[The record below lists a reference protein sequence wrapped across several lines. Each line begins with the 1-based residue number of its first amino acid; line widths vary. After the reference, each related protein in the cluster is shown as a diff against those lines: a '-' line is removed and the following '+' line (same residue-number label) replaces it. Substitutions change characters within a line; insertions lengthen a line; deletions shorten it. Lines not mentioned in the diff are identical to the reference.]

1 MGHTNAMTGQPISP
15 YQPRALDH
23 CVLPVEALDAAR
35 VRLEALGFQV
45 AADATHPF
53 GTENAC
59 VFFADGTYLEPL
71 GIAQREDCERTAE
84 RGNTFT
90 ARDQAYRFRNGEDG
104 FSGVALA
111 TDNAGADQKRFRRQG
126 ISAGRTLRFGRTMR
140 DGAGNSGRASFCNA
154 FAADLRSPDSFLFCC
169 QRVRMP
175 DLDRSS
181 LQAHPNT
188 VSGIAGIVA
197 SEANPADFQYFLQ
210 EVLDNRATQAHSFGI
225 EIAMAN
231 AGMNVMTPEGLAV
244 HFGIARQVPTR
255 GLRFEGIVLKVRD
268 PDALGKVLGGNDVQ
282 AQRKGRYLVVDRA
295 PGQGAFL
302 AFDMEGTSR

>member
-1 MGHTNAMTGQPISP
+1 MTGQPISP

-23 CVLPVEALDAAR
+23 CVLPVEELSMAR
-35 VRLEALGFQV
+35 KRLTALGFQV
-45 AADATHPF
+45 APDATHPF

-111 TDNAGADQKRFRRQG
+111 TDNADTDHKRFQRRG
-126 ISAGRTLRFGRTMR
+126 ISAGRKVRFGRTMR
-140 DGAGNSGRASFCNA
+140 DAAGNSGRASFNNA

-169 QRVRMP
+169 QRVQMP

-181 LQAHPNT
+181 LQSHPNT
-188 VSGIAGIVA
+188 VTGIAEIIA

-210 EVLDNRATQAHSFGI
+210 EVLDNRTTQAHSFGI

-231 AGMNVMTPEGLAV
+231 VGLNVMTPEGLRV
-244 HFGIARQVPTR
+244 HFGVARQVPTR
-255 GLRFEGIVLKVRD
+255 GLRFEGIVFAVRD
-268 PDALGKVLGGNDVQ
+268 PDALGKVLDGNNVQ
-282 AQRKGRYLVVDRA
+282 AQRQGRYLVVDRA
-295 PGQGAFL
+295 PGQGAFF
-302 AFDMEGTSR
+302 AFDMSGASS